1 VRFGGLPQISG
12 AWGVSS
18 SARSALFL
26 RGVVAAWVGSGA
38 DQA

>member
-1 VRFGGLPQISG
+1 MWSGGWPQIFE
-12 AWGVSS
+12 ARGVGL

-38 DQA
+38 DC